1 MAGTTVSDK
10 DEMKRPG
17 RPSLASQR
25 ELIELAKTMD
35 LAEIVR
41 KTGRTPA
48 NILTSAKRLGISI
61 KGGRR

>member
-1 MAGTTVSDK
+1 
-10 DEMKRPG
+10 MKRPG